1 MRTSVVVLAV
11 LSLILASA
19 PAAAKKKV
27 EGQLEVTA
35 KLIKVP
41 GKFPPDD
48 LYDYAYVMKYQIVGG
63 KLDKQ
68 TIYVAH
74 YKPRRAR
81 KRIRDKMKKFVGGAL
96 KRFKEGAV
104 HSLTLAPLKK
114 VWKGAVE
121 DKFFSKD
128 RKSPRYWCLR
138 ADPSKGS

>member
-1 MRTSVVVLAV
+1 MRA
-11 LSLILASA
+11 LSSFFVC
-19 PAAAKKKV
+19 AALLVGDATTAECKKIDGKF
-27 EGQLEVTA
+27 EVTA
-35 KLIKVP
+35 KLVEVP

-48 LYDYAYVMKYQIVGG
+48 LYDYAYVMRYTVIGG
-63 KLDKQ
+63 KLDGK

-81 KRIRDKMKKFVGGAL
+81 NKIRDKMKKYVAGKL

-104 HSLTLAPLKK
+104 HKLVLAPLKN

-128 RKSPRYWCLR
+128 RKSPRFWCLQADR
-138 ADPSKGS
+138 AKK